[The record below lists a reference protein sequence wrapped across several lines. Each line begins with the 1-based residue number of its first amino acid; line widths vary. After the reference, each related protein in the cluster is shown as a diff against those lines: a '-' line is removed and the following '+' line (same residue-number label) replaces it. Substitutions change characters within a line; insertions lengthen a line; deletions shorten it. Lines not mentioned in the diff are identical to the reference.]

1 MAAPTHHLE
10 LVVVRE
16 DALLVLRES
25 GRSRRPPLG
34 VPAPRARA
42 VTGRAPLVDVV
53 AYYSGLAPWAVV
65 LLLGMLLLIAGC
77 YLLWGRR

>member
-1 MAAPTHHLE
+1 M
-10 LVVVRE
+10 
-16 DALLVLRES
+16 
-25 GRSRRPPLG
+25 
-34 VPAPRARA
+34 
-42 VTGRAPLVDVV
+42 TGRAPLVDVV